1 MYILFIISFIKYVCI
16 YTFVYTID
24 SETTYEI
31 IRALKLITSILRQT
45 AVISLLQ
52 PTPEVFY
59 SFDELILMGK

>member
-1 MYILFIISFIKYVCI
+1 MHHLSNTYVYTVCI
-16 YTFVYTID
+16 YTYIHTID

-31 IRALKLITSILRQT
+31 IRALKLFTSILRQT
-45 AVISLLQ
+45 AVVSLLQ